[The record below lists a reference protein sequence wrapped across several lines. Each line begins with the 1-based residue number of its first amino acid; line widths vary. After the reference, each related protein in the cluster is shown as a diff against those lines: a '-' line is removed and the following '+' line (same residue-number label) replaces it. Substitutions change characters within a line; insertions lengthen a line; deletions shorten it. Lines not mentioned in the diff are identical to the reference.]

1 MKTYKLVITSIA
13 YQRIIEIRD
22 YITTAF
28 SAPETAGK
36 TIREL
41 SNTFESLKFLP
52 NRHKVINEKLDC
64 EYSIRKVR
72 CKNYFVYYYIDDDK
86 HHVCILDVIYVKAN
100 QDNALH
106 VIVKSV

>member
-1 MKTYKLVITSIA
+1 MKAYKLVITSLA
-13 YQRIIEIRD
+13 YQRIVEIRD

-28 SAPETAGK
+28 SAPETAER
-36 TIREL
+36 TILEL
-41 SNTFESLKFLP
+41 SNTFNSLKFLP
-52 NRHKVINEKLDC
+52 NRYKIINEKLDC

-72 CKNYFVYYYIDDDK
+72 CKNYFIYYYVDESK
-86 HHVCILDVIYVKAN
+86 HHVCILDIIYVKAN